1 MIAGDLG
8 AVSNK
13 GIGEGLVIT
22 APTFP
27 SRCRALTIQVT
38 AGGAPINN
46 GDCVFITDMPA
57 MPNLTAK
64 IVSGGVNGTVNWQL
78 IISYTRNGRQ
88 DYDTITAS
96 LSAPESWDITAAMGT
111 KIRGGQAMLIC
122 HALDSN
128 WYQSLSFGIRA
139 YNAPENVIIVNIAN
153 IPDALWYYVYVAKH
167 EGGEQ
172 AWRWYLQFNEIG
184 AEDCGPGGVRYTPNA
199 SGDGGFGLFQL
210 TFFGTP
216 GRAPNAQEL
225 WNWKENVTSGT
236 GWLTDLQTQ
245 AYRYMLNQHSIAYV
259 DQQVYVPVPDDTVA
273 AGWGTI
279 VFSDAGAE
287 ALIDHAVAIKR
298 YNGLGVVSPHHY
310 CVYNELTNKWDFY
323 RWALYYMP
331 SGRLDSINYVAG
343 VCSVYP

>member
-210 TFFGTP
+210 TLFGTP

-236 GWLTDLQTQ
+236 GWLTDHESGSES
-245 AYRYMLNQHSIAYV
+245 YMNGQINMAFGYGGIPAV
-259 DQQVYVPVPDDTVA
+259 MACTTTVGSVVFA
-273 AGWGTI
+273 PLTEKI
-279 VFSDAGAE
+279 VT
-287 ALIDHAVAIKR
+287 HAVAMKR
-298 YNGLGVVSPHHY
+298 YNGIGGSGNGQYCEYDNSLHRWQFNRLNDLGI
-310 CVYNELTNKWDFY
+310 D
-323 RWALYYMP
+323 
-331 SGRLDSINYVAG
+331 YVAR